1 MIISHVQQGTDEW
14 FAERAG
20 KVTASNFDKIITST
34 GAQTASATRATYLY
48 QLAGERI
55 TGNVEQSFT
64 TPWMERG
71 KDLEE
76 EARLYFEQQRGLFV
90 QQIGMIYQDEAR
102 EVSCSPDGFIPETNE
117 GLEIKCPKLSTH
129 VGYLDKGQ
137 LPTAYKQQV
146 QGSMMVSGLQAW
158 WFMSYYP
165 GMPPLVIKV
174 ARDDGYIA
182 TLFSAVRH
190 FNDQVNAL
198 VERLKGKDVEPKQYP
213 QGHNKEDQYEA
224 YF

>member
-1 MIISHVQQGTDEW
+1 MD
-14 FAERAG
+14 
-20 KVTASNFDKIITST
+20 
-34 GAQTASATRATYLY
+34 GARQ
-48 QLAGERI
+48 E
-55 TGNVEQSFT
+55 
-64 TPWMERG
+64 
-71 KDLEE
+71 LEE
-76 EARLYFEQQRGLFV
+76 EARLYFEQQQGFFV

-102 EVSCSPDGFIPETNE
+102 DVSCSPDGFIPETNE

-165 GMPPLVIKV
+165 GMPPLVIEF

-182 TLFSAVRH
+182 TLLSAVRH

-198 VERLKGKDVEPKQYP
+198 VERLKEKDVEPKRHP
-213 QGHNKEDQYEA
+213 QGHNKEDQHEA

>member
-34 GAQTASATRATYLY
+34 GAQTASATRAAYLY

-55 TGNVEQSFT
+55 TGMPEQGFT
-64 TPWMERG
+64 TPWMDRG
-71 KDLEE
+71 KELEA
-76 EARLYFEQQRGLFV
+76 EARLFFEQEMGVFV
-90 QQIGMIYQDEAR
+90 SEIGMIYSNESR
-102 EVSCSPDGFIPETNE
+102 EISCSPDGVLPETKE

-198 VERLKGKDVEPKQYP
+198 VDRLKEKDVEPKQYP
-213 QGHNKEDQYEA
+213 HGHNKEAQHEG